1 MEIKDMTTEQLMK
14 YYGDLLF
21 EINKKMQIK
30 REFEKEI
37 EERSSGRNENE

>member
-14 YYGDLLF
+14 CYGDLLF
-21 EINKKMQIK
+21 EINKKMQVK

-37 EERSSGRNENE
+37 EERSSGRKENE